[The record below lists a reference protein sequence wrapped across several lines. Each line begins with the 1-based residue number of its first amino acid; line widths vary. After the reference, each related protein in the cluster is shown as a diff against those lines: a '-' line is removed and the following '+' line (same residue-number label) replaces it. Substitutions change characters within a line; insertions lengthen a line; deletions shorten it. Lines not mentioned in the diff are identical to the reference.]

1 MFVYPYCPMYYYLS
15 GANNPT
21 QLSIV
26 MYGMNTEAQIR
37 DVVRV
42 LEERKVE
49 YVLWDTAMG
58 GRQLQAM
65 VPFL

>member
-1 MFVYPYCPMYYYLS
+1 MYYYLS

-26 MYGMNTEAQIR
+26 MYGMNTDGQIR
-37 DVVRV
+37 DVIRV

-49 YVLWDTAMG
+49 YVLWDTAVKETTSSDG
-58 GRQLQAM
+58 SLPTNIRL
-65 VPFL
+65 PPT